1 MKASR
6 LPRVTLAVVCAVA
19 ANPAVSQTTDQPA
32 AATLDPLVVTA
43 TRSAERVFDVPAA
56 IDVVNAP
63 QIQRRY
69 FEPAATR
76 NYIVGVSIN
85 VSL

>member
-6 LPRVTLAVVCAVA
+6 LPRATLAVVCGGA
-19 ANPAVSQTTDQPA
+19 AAPAVSQTAEQRPA
-32 AATLDPLVVTA
+32 ATTLDPVVVTA
-43 TRSAERVFDVPAA
+43 TRSAERAFDVPAA
-56 IDVVNAP
+56 SNG
-63 QIQRRY
+63 RY

-76 NYIVGVSIN
+76 NHIGGVSVN